1 MFGHKTLDRLDR
13 MLDEAIQGTFRE
25 SDYDESKLSRVE
37 SKWKHFLGAS
47 VISRENIEEE
57 RNRVKE
63 LVSDISHQTKT
74 PMANIRL
81 YTELLRENLLK
92 ENLLKE
98 NLLKQ
103 NLGKAHKDASENA
116 ESAEDAE
123 GAWTTDNLR
132 IVEEIDRQAAKLEFL
147 IQSLTKMSRLESNI
161 VEVKPAEQKLSV
173 LIDAAVQDVLPKA
186 EKKGVK
192 IVNTYA
198 GEGNAL
204 YDMKWTK
211 EALFNVLDNAVKYS
225 PAGSKV
231 TISVAEYKI
240 YTAISVKDEGIGIEE
255 GDTAK
260 IFTRFYRAE
269 EVQQEDG
276 VGIGLYLT
284 REILKKENGYIKV
297 KSKKGE
303 GAQFMLYLQNAD
315 M

>member
-47 VISRENIEEE
+47 AISRENIEKE

-81 YTELLRENLLK
+81 YTELLK

-98 NLLKQ
+98 NP
-103 NLGKAHKDASENA
+103 GKGHKDASENA
-116 ESAEDAE
+116 ESAEDSWA
-123 GAWTTDNLR
+123 ADNLR

-147 IQSLTKMSRLESNI
+147 IQSLTKMSRLEGNI
-161 VEVKPAEQKLSV
+161 VEVKPVEQKLSE
-173 LIDAAVQDVLPKA
+173 LIAAAVQDVLPKA
-186 EKKGVK
+186 EKKGVE

-255 GDTAK
+255 EDTAK

>member
-1 MFGHKTLDRLDR
+1 MFGYKTLDRLDR

-25 SDYDESKLSRVE
+25 SDYDESKLFRVE

-47 VISRENIEEE
+47 VISRENIEKE

-81 YTELLRENLLK
+81 YTELLK

-98 NLLKQ
+98 NE
-103 NLGKAHKDASENA
+103 NTENA
-116 ESAEDAE
+116 ESADVRA
-123 GAWTTDNLR
+123 ADNLR

-147 IQSLTKMSRLESNI
+147 IQSLTKMSRLEGNI
-161 VEVKPAEQKLSV
+161 VEVKPTDQKLSV
-173 LIDAAVQDVLPKA
+173 LIAAAVQDVLLKA

-198 GEGNAL
+198 GEGSAL

-297 KSKKGE
+297 KSKKGK

>member
-47 VISRENIEEE
+47 VISRENIEKE

-81 YTELLRENLLK
+81 YTELLK

-98 NLLKQ
+98 NL
-103 NLGKAHKDASENA
+103 GKVHRDASENA
-116 ESAEDAE
+116 ESPEDAW
-123 GAWTTDNLR
+123 AADNLR

-147 IQSLTKMSRLESNI
+147 IQSLTKMSRLEGNI
-161 VEVKPAEQKLSV
+161 VEVKPTEQKLSV
-173 LIDAAVQDVLPKA
+173 LIDAVVQDVLPKA
-186 EKKGVK
+186 KKKGVE

-198 GEGNAL
+198 GEGSAL